1 MDARDFNQ
9 EAPKVEGGKFLEKIY
24 DLQMELINEYTKIER
39 IPSPPINANTKSS
52 QVLFKDFIGRVV
64 EELSEGYESL
74 ELVNELA
81 QKNNLWQGA
90 QYSLPDL
97 SQAMNHLQNAGEE
110 MADALHFMTELLI
123 YASIMPE
130 DISSYLDNLVQ
141 ITDDLPISDLR
152 DNVIAKAMI
161 WGGRV
166 IPEYTHGSTHKLDL
180 VELYGKLIQ
189 EADSDNL
196 NVSPLSDEVLY
207 SCGRRYNQFDTQSLY
222 KKMLWDVTH
231 HLNIA
236 RNFLKNKPW
245 KQSQMMTNEEA
256 FQESLVKGFIA
267 MMGLFYAMGLDYK
280 SIYITYF
287 RKNLTNQFR
296 IRSKY

>member
-1 MDARDFNQ
+1 MDARDFNL

-24 DLQMELINEYTKIER
+24 DLQMELINEYTGIER
-39 IPSPPINANTKSS
+39 IPSPPINVNTKSS

-74 ELVNELA
+74 ELVHDLA

-90 QYSLPDL
+90 KYSIPDL

-110 MADALHFMTELLI
+110 MADALHFMAELLI
-123 YASIMPE
+123 YANIMPE

-141 ITDDLPISDLR
+141 ITDDMPISDLR

-166 IPEYTHGSTHKLDL
+166 IPEYTNGTTHKLDL
-180 VELYGKLIQ
+180 VELYRELIQ
-189 EADSDNL
+189 EAD
-196 NVSPLSDEVLY
+196 NVSPLSEEVLY
-207 SCGRRYNQFDTQSLY
+207 SCGRRYNSSDTQSLY

-267 MMGLFYAMGLDYK
+267 MMGLFYAMGLDYN
-280 SIYITYF
+280 SMYIIYF
-287 RKNLTNQFR
+287 RKNLTNRFR

>member
-1 MDARDFNQ
+1 MDARDFNL

-24 DLQMELINEYTKIER
+24 DLQMELINEYTGIER
-39 IPSPPINANTKSS
+39 IPSPPINVNTKSS
-52 QVLFKDFIGRVV
+52 QILFKDFIGRVV

-74 ELVNELA
+74 ELVHDLA

-90 QYSLPDL
+90 KYSIPDL

-110 MADALHFMTELLI
+110 MADALHFMAELLI
-123 YASIMPE
+123 YANILPE
-130 DISSYLDNLVQ
+130 DISSYLDHLVQ
-141 ITDDLPISDLR
+141 ITDDMPISDLR

-166 IPEYTHGSTHKLDL
+166 IPEYTNGTTHKLDL
-180 VELYGKLIQ
+180 VELYRELIQ

-196 NVSPLSDEVLY
+196 NVSPLSEEVLY
-207 SCGRRYNQFDTQSLY
+207 SCGRRYNSSDTQSLY

-256 FQESLVKGFIA
+256 FQESLVRGFIA
-267 MMGLFYAMGLDYK
+267 MMGLFYAMGLDYN
-280 SIYITYF
+280 SIYILYF
-287 RKNLTNQFR
+287 RKNLTNRFR